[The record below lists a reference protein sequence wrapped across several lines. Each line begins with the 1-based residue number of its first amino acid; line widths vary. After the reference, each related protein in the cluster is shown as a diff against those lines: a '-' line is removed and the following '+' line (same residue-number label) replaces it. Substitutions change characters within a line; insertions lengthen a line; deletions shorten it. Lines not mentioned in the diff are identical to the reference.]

1 MARRGA
7 SLDELFDRPYRPGA
21 AFAVRISPLRRWGM
35 CFVLLLLVSVI
46 FTYWILTDSHRVRA
60 MAEEYLSKLTGGQ
73 VEVQSA
79 TLSIFEGLRLD
90 GVVVRVDDAAARPD
104 STLFKAET
112 ILIKYNPQSILSG
125 GLDATQI
132 VALDPQVF
140 LCEDLDRGRWNW
152 QRATREQK
160 PTTRASNA
168 APMRFPEILLRN
180 AQLHYSRMRGGKM
193 LHERGVMEIEGS
205 LTPQPGGTFIFKVQS
220 RGEGD
225 SIGPV
230 VEGQFNANT
239 RVVDARLLDFRFGK
253 DIEVMLPEQVRTW
266 WQEHGLSGNLDIPR
280 FYIKPGA
287 GDQPSRFRVETNLK
301 DVTLDI
307 KPEEWMSR
315 EEGNRLAALRQTMS
329 DMKALGLDGGG
340 FVSGIEKLFDPTPVQ
355 LERVAGRFVFTEAGI
370 DIERV
375 SGRIEDTPFNIK
387 GRIDGYSPQSAASLT
402 FGGENVTIPH
412 TPRYLNSMPPEF
424 REIYDHLRPEGDGAL
439 WVKIDRPALGAK
451 PLVTG
456 RIDITDG
463 RIRFDE
469 FPYPLERIRGAI
481 TFGWDPKS
489 QMDRVDVDM
498 HGMGAS
504 GGPNQNVPVEVKGFV
519 GPLGHGD
526 SAFDFWV
533 RTNGVTSEAPL
544 TNAYP
549 PPVREAL
556 KIFDAPG
563 KGEFPRYHG
572 GFVANVHR
580 PYGPKQK
587 WAISVDVDLDDAQ
600 GALTFFPYPVEHLKA
615 KLHITEDHVD
625 LVKVSVAK
633 GDASFDIG
641 GTVRFGKDQPIE
653 PELKLSARNIP
664 IDRDLLGALPKERRE
679 WMTKLGVGGKLDVDG
694 QIVRSPDARR
704 TDVVVGP
711 PRKPEDQIAY
721 DMELGL
727 KEGSFWPAQG
737 TLAASGV
744 TGRMRLTPTE
754 LVVREMH
761 GKRGLA
767 ELSGSGRVAW
777 PVGRPSLSI
786 KAAARNLHLDA
797 GLYKLLPVAWRT
809 GWDQAKPEGSVDVDV
824 HYASGFDAMAS
835 GAAAPVVV
843 AVAAATLEPGAV
855 LPLTETAAR
864 RPATTMPTTAP
875 TAPADRF
882 EVSIR
887 PVKLAMTPRVI
898 PVRLENVKGEMLIR
912 PEGISLK
919 EITAT
924 RKSGG
929 TVAYSGEVPTGENKD
944 GVWNLKLSATD
955 LATDQELRAALPPAV
970 GKLMESLKVEKKL
983 SVDFTKLT
991 YRADP
996 DPKVEDGALDL
1007 AGTITL
1013 DGNNFDVGVPITD
1026 AVGTITL
1033 EAAARRGK
1041 LQGLTGKVALS
1052 SLKLGGRPI
1061 TNFKCDLV
1069 KPDRMDA
1076 LRIGKVS
1083 GDVAGGAIAGQVDLV
1098 FPDNGPS
1105 RFGLGMVLRNANVS
1119 ELAGPTDKD
1128 IKGQLTASLAIEG
1141 DWGDPSTR
1149 RGRGDV
1155 AVSGKDM
1162 YRIPLVLGLMQ
1173 ITNLSLPISSPFNEA
1188 AARYSVEGEKV
1199 SFEQIELRASN
1210 MLMSGSGWLDFKSKK
1225 VKMTFVT
1232 DNPNAWRIPFIS
1244 DILQGA
1250 RQEFM
1255 QIHVTGSVKEPK
1267 VSGSMMST
1275 FTTTVDEVFDKNGT
1289 KRGGK

>member
-35 CFVLLLLVSVI
+35 FALLLLLVSVI
-46 FTYWILTDSHRVRA
+46 LTYWFLTDSRRVRA
-60 MAEEYLSKLTGGQ
+60 MAEDYLSKLTGGQ
-73 VEVQSA
+73 VEVKNA

-90 GVVVRVDDAAARPD
+90 GVVVRVDDPTKRPD

-125 GLDATQI
+125 RLDATQI

-152 QRATREQK
+152 QRAARETR
-160 PTTRASNA
+160 PTTRATGG

-180 AQLHYSRMRGGKM
+180 AQLHYSRMRDGQM

-205 LTPQPGGTFIFKVQS
+205 LSPRQGNLLAFKVQS

-230 VEGQFNANT
+230 VEGEFNSDT
-239 RVVDARLLDFRFGK
+239 HTVDARLLDFRFGK

-280 FYIKPGA
+280 FYIKPGTA
-287 GDQPSRFRVETNLK
+287 EERSRFRVETDLK

-307 KPEEWMSR
+307 RPEEWMSR

-340 FVSGIEKLFDPTPVQ
+340 FVSGVQKLFDPTPVE
-355 LERVAGRFVFTEAGI
+355 LKRVAGRFVFTEAGI

-375 SGRIEDTPFNIK
+375 SGRIEETPFQIK
-387 GRIDGYSPQSAASLT
+387 GRIDGYSPQSAATLT

-439 WVKIDRPALGAK
+439 WVKIDRPSPGAK

-456 RIDITDG
+456 RIDITNG

-504 GGPNQNVPVEVKGFV
+504 GGPNKDVPVEVTGFV

-526 SAFDFWV
+526 SEFDFWV
-533 RTNGVTSEAPL
+533 RTGGVTSEEAL

-556 KIFDAPG
+556 KIFDAAG

-587 WAISVDVDLDDAQ
+587 WQIAVDVDLDDAQ

-625 LVKVSVAK
+625 LVKMSVAK

-641 GTVRFGKDQPIE
+641 GTVRFGKDQPID
-653 PELKLSARNIP
+653 PQLKLMARNIP
-664 IDRDLLGALPKERRE
+664 IDRDLLAALPKDRRE

-694 QIVRSPDARR
+694 QIMREAGSGRSAVGSEVKTTDAGKGAV
-704 TDVVVGP
+704 DIG
-711 PRKPEDQIAY
+711 Y
-721 DMELGL
+721 DMELKL
-727 KEGSFWPAQG
+727 KDGIFKPQQGPVAATSVSGS
-737 TLAASGV
+737 
-744 TGRMRLTPTE
+744 MRLTPTE
-754 LVVREMH
+754 LVVHDMH
-761 GKRGLA
+761 GRRGKG
-767 ELSGSGRVAW
+767 EITGSGRVAW
-777 PVGRPSLSI
+777 AAGKAGLTI
-786 KAAARNLHLDA
+786 KAAARNLQLDA
-797 GLYKLLPVAWRT
+797 GLYKLLPPAWQK
-809 GWDQAKPEGSVDVDV
+809 GWDQVKPEGSVDVDLR
-824 HYASGFDAMAS
+824 YASGFDAAAPA
-835 GAAAPVVV
+835 GAAPV
-843 AVAAATLEPGAV
+843 AVAATLEPQSV
-855 LPLTETAAR
+855 LPLTAAATTQ
-864 RPATTMPTTAP
+864 PATM
-875 TAPADRF
+875 PADRF
-882 EVSIR
+882 EASIR

-898 PVRLENVKGEMLIR
+898 PIRLENVKGELLIK
-912 PEGISLK
+912 PDGITLK
-919 EITAT
+919 DITAT

-929 TVAYSGEVPTGENKD
+929 QVAYSGVVPAGETKG
-944 GVWNLKLSATD
+944 GVWNMKLTATD

-970 GKLMESLKVEKKL
+970 SKLMESLKVEKKL

-996 DPKVEDGALDL
+996 DPKVEDGDLDL

-1013 DGNNFDVGVPITD
+1013 DGNNFDLGVPITD
-1026 AVGTITL
+1026 AVGTIAI
-1033 EAAARRGK
+1033 EAAAHRGK
-1041 LQGLTGKVALS
+1041 LGGLTGKVALS

-1061 TNFKCDLV
+1061 INFKCDLV
-1069 KPDRMDA
+1069 KPNGMDA

-1083 GDVAGGAIAGQVDLV
+1083 GEIAGGAIAGQVDLV
-1098 FPDNGPS
+1098 FPDNGAS
-1105 RFGLGMVLRNANVS
+1105 RFGLGLVLRNANVA
-1119 ELAGPTDKD
+1119 ELAGPTEKD

-1155 AVSGKDM
+1155 AVTGKDM

-1188 AARYSVEGEKV
+1188 AARYTVEGEKV
-1199 SFEQIELRASN
+1199 NFEQIELRASN

-1225 VKMTFVT
+1225 VKMTFMT

-1244 DILQGA
+1244 EILQGA

-1267 VSGSMMST
+1267 VSGSVMST

-1289 KRGGK
+1289 KKGAK